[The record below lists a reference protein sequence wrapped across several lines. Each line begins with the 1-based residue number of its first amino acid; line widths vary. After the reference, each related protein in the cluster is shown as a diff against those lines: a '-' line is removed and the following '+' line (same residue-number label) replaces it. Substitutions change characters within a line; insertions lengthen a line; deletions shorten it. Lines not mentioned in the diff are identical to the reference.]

1 MARSLQV
8 LFRRDPSRDRQED
21 RIAFEGYQFYW
32 PSGRPVAVGFDAFCK
47 HGQRLL
53 GLGRHLEGCRERL
66 VEMLC
71 IPVENPESEITRMH
85 GARIRR
91 FFIQREGMQGRLHFM
106 DGTPTAIVMDLER
119 DEYSVLHWIGLTDL
133 ADGERQ
139 WFDLAARPVGEL
151 PRSALAGFSTAARSP
166 EPALT

>member
-1 MARSLQV
+1 MARSLKV

-32 PSGRPVAVGFDAFCK
+32 PNGRPVAVGFDAFCK
-47 HGQRLL
+47 HGQRVL
-53 GLGRHLEGCRERL
+53 GLGRQLEGCRERL

-71 IPVENPESEITRMH
+71 YPVHDHETDMTRLA

-91 FFIQREGMQGRLHFM
+91 FFIERQGTQGRVHFM

-119 DEYSVLHWIGLTDL
+119 DEYPVLHWIGLTNL
-133 ADGERQ
+133 ADGQRQ
-139 WFDLAARPVGEL
+139 WFDLAARAADAARP
-151 PRSALAGFSTAARSP
+151 LAGVPVSMPAAHEVVLS
-166 EPALT
+166 